1 MTPAA
6 KAFIE
11 STVQT
16 IKNRWISPQ
25 FAMLMRAETINSEV
39 GMPRIVYMRDLMLLG
54 SVLLPES
61 APDPDTPDVVP
72 DFHLDSPLRRALIT
86 RELRIPIREFV
97 RSAHVPS
104 WTERIVADG
113 AHRGSSD
120 MPRRFFATDFD
131 GSPPLVTGWVPR
143 SVPTLAEK
151 DAEGSTVP
159 ADATTLPDFEAVT
172 DQMRYAALG
181 L

>member
-6 KAFIE
+6 KQIIE
-11 STVQT
+11 STVQA
-16 IKNRWISPQ
+16 IKRRWTSPQ
-25 FAMLMRAETINSEV
+25 FAMLMRAETINAEV

-54 SVLLPES
+54 SVLLPEPE
-61 APDPDTPDVVP
+61 PDPDTPDVAPV
-72 DFHLDSPLRRALIT
+72 FYLDSPLRRALIT
-86 RELRIPIREFV
+86 RELRISIREFV
-97 RSAHVPS
+97 RRADVGS
-104 WTERIVADG
+104 WAGLIVADG
-113 AHRGSSD
+113 APRGSTAI
-120 MPRRFFATDFD
+120 PRRFHATNFD
-131 GSPPLVTGWVPR
+131 SDQLITGWTPR
-143 SVPTLAEK
+143 IVYTQPEK